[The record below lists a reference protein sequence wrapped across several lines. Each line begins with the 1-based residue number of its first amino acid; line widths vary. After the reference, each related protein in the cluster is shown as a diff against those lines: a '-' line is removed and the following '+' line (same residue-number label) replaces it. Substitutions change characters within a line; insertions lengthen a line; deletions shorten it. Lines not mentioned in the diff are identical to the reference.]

1 MPKLKILLLGS
12 AGMAG
17 HIIKKEFFKI
27 SDKFEIVD
35 IARNSNYTRPTFEID
50 LRNFKSIET
59 LINNHDFDYIIN
71 CSGILNKLA
80 EENPDEAILINS
92 YLPHFLEKLTKFK
105 KAKIIQISTD
115 CVFSGSRGNYL
126 ENDLKDGVG
135 YYAQTK
141 ALGELNNKKDLTIR
155 TSIIGP
161 DLNTNGIGLFN
172 WFIKQTGS
180 INGYSHAYWSGVTTL
195 QLAKSIIK
203 LILVNTSISGVIH
216 LTNNNKISKYDLLE
230 IIKNIF
236 DMKNINII
244 KSDKYKIDKS
254 LINTRNELILDIP
267 SYEEMIQEMNKSIN
281 NN

>member
-1 MPKLKILLLGS
+1 MSKLKILLLGS

-17 HIIKKEFFKI
+17 HIIKKELLKI
-27 SDKFEIVD
+27 SDKFDIVD
-35 IARNSNYTRPTFEID
+35 IARNSNYTRPTYEID

-59 LINNHDFDYIIN
+59 LITNHDFDYIIN
-71 CSGILNKLA
+71 CSGILNKIA
-80 EENPDEAILINS
+80 EDNPDEAILINS
-92 YLPHFLEKLTKFK
+92 YLPHYLQKITQFK

-115 CVFSGSRGNYL
+115 CVFSGSKGNYL
-126 ENDLKDGVG
+126 EKDLKDGVG

-141 ALGELNNKKDLTIR
+141 ALGELINNKDLTIR

-180 INGYSHAYWSGVTTL
+180 IDGYCNAYWSGVTTL

-203 LILVNTSISGVIH
+203 LILEKNSISGVIH
-216 LTNNNKISKYDLLE
+216 LTNNNKISKYDLLQ

-236 DMKNINII
+236 ELKNIHIA

-267 SYEEMIQEMNKSIN
+267 SYEEMILEMNKSIIN
-281 NN
+281 N

>member
-1 MPKLKILLLGS
+1 MSKLKILLLGS

-17 HIIKKEFFKI
+17 HIIKKELLKI

-35 IARNSNYTRPTFEID
+35 IARNSNYTRPTYEID

-59 LINNHDFDYIIN
+59 LITNHDFDYIIN
-71 CSGILNKLA
+71 CSGILNKIA
-80 EENPDEAILINS
+80 EDNPDEAILINS
-92 YLPHFLEKLTKFK
+92 YLPHFLEKITQFK

-115 CVFSGSRGNYL
+115 CVFSGSKGNYL
-126 ENDLKDGVG
+126 EKDLKDGVG

-141 ALGELNNKKDLTIR
+141 ALGELINNKDLTIR

-180 INGYSHAYWSGVTTL
+180 IDGYCNAYWSGVTTL

-203 LILVNTSISGVIH
+203 LILEKNSISGVIH
-216 LTNNNKISKYDLLE
+216 LTNNNKISKYDLLQ
-230 IIKNIF
+230 IIKNI
-236 DMKNINII
+236 
-244 KSDKYKIDKS
+244 
-254 LINTRNELILDIP
+254 R
-267 SYEEMIQEMNKSIN
+267 
-281 NN
+281 

>member
-1 MPKLKILLLGS
+1 MSKLKILLLGS

-17 HIIKKEFFKI
+17 HIIKKELLKI

-35 IARNSNYTRPTFEID
+35 IARNSNYTRPTYEID

-59 LINNHDFDYIIN
+59 LITNHDFDYIIN
-71 CSGILNKLA
+71 CSGILNKIA
-80 EENPDEAILINS
+80 EDNPDEAILINS
-92 YLPHFLEKLTKFK
+92 YLPHYLEKITQLK

-115 CVFSGSRGNYL
+115 CVFSGSKGNYL

-141 ALGELNNKKDLTIR
+141 ALGELINNKDLTIR

-180 INGYSHAYWSGVTTL
+180 IDGYCNAYWSGVTTL

-203 LILVNTSISGVIH
+203 LILEKNSISGVIH
-216 LTNNNKISKYDLLE
+216 LTNNNKISKYDLLR

-236 DMKNINII
+236 ELKNIHIT

-267 SYEEMIQEMNKSIN
+267 SYEEMILEMNKSIIN
-281 NN
+281 N

>member
-1 MPKLKILLLGS
+1 MSKLKILLLGS

-17 HIIKKEFFKI
+17 HIIKKELLKI
-27 SDKFEIVD
+27 SDKFDIVD
-35 IARNSNYTRPTFEID
+35 IARNSNYTRPTYEID

-71 CSGILNKLA
+71 CSGILNKIA
-80 EENPDEAILINS
+80 EDNPDEAILINS
-92 YLPHFLEKLTKFK
+92 YLPHYLQKITQFK

-115 CVFSGSRGNYL
+115 CVFSGSKGNYL
-126 ENDLKDGVG
+126 EKDLKDGVG

-141 ALGELNNKKDLTIR
+141 ALGELINNKDLTIR

-180 INGYSHAYWSGVTTL
+180 IDGYCNAYWSGVTTL

-203 LILVNTSISGVIH
+203 LILEKNSISGVIH
-216 LTNNNKISKYDLLE
+216 LTNNNKISKYDLLQ

-236 DMKNINII
+236 ELKNIHIT

-267 SYEEMIQEMNKSIN
+267 SYEEMILEMNKSIIN
-281 NN
+281 N